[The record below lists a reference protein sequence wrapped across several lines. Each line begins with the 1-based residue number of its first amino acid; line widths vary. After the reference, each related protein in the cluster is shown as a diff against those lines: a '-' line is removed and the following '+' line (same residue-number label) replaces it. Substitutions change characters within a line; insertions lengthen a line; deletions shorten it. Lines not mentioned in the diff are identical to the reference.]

1 MAKRPCTTQVDQPGL
16 TLRITGLAFNGV
28 VAFNIGESLT
38 NLILEYKKI
47 QTISYSIIA
56 YIIRSY
62 DCNCAF
68 NCSSSI
74 G

>member
-38 NLILEYKKI
+38 
-47 QTISYSIIA
+47 
-56 YIIRSY
+56 
-62 DCNCAF
+62 
-68 NCSSSI
+68 
-74 G
+74 